1 MARFEIGGRERERDV
16 WEGSWGER
24 SGAGGGGGGLANR

>member
-24 SGAGGGGGGLANR
+24 SGAGGGGGVLANR